1 MAFPSTYNFSYYK
14 GDTLEFKIYPKNSNG
29 TAFDLS
35 TFATTAT
42 PAGGGAKFTIAT
54 ARGSAGVTG
63 KKDCPAVI
71 SLSDNSITCTITPAI
86 GITLSAAQ
94 NTSYVYDVEISKGS
108 GTVVHTLLTG
118 NISISEQVTGA
129 IA

>member
-14 GDTLEFKIYPKNSNG
+14 GDTFEFKIYPKNSNG

-35 TFATTAT
+35 TFATTAI

-54 ARGSAGVTG
+54 SRGSAGVNG

-71 SLSDNSITCTITPAI
+71 SLSDNSITCTITPDI
-86 GITLSAAQ
+86 GKTLSAAQ
-94 NTSYVYDVEISKGS
+94 NVSYVYDVEISKGS
-108 GTVVHTLLTG
+108 GATVHTLLTG
-118 NISISEQVTGA
+118 NISITEQVTGA
-129 IA
+129 TA